1 MHRRHDVFESVR
13 HAYAET
19 GRAIVIVTVLVISG
33 LSVLLFS
40 DFVPTR
46 RFAELTIVTMAAAI
60 LGDLLLLP
68 ACLVLFWKRKD
79 FP

>member
-1 MHRRHDVFESVR
+1 VHHTYEES
-13 HAYAET
+13 
-19 GRAIVIVTVLVISG
+19 GRAIVIVTLLVISG

-46 RFAELTIVTMAAAI
+46 RFAELTMITMATAI
-60 LGDLLLLP
+60 FGDLLILP